1 MAAKRKLSAVI
12 GGALLLAAA
21 ELIAVIAISVPLTVP
36 AQAQRMDDRFPF
48 SSRQQRPRSGGFF
61 NNLFG
66 PFESG
71 PRSGDQQAPQQ
82 QDYSRAPAP
91 KKSDTTPTVSVAV
104 VGDAMADWLAYGLED
119 TFSDSPEIGIV
130 RKNRARS
137 GLLRYE
143 PRSDLDWP
151 HVARDFL
158 AKEKVDYIVVMLG
171 VSDRQAIRETDAERD
186 AEQKETETN
195 QTAQDQNQ
203 DDPDQPAITAPEPAK
218 KTAAK
223 GSVEF
228 RSPRWETIYVK
239 RIDDMIAAL
248 KSKGVPVFWVGL
260 PAIRGT
266 KSTADTVYL
275 NDLYRA
281 RAQKAGVTYIDVW
294 DGFVDDAGKFTMH
307 GPDYDGQTRR
317 LRAFD
322 GVYFTTYGAVK
333 LAHYVDRELQRAMSN
348 RMTPVALPAS
358 GPIAPQAPTQRPL
371 AGPVV
376 PLNATGNAN
385 ELLGGSG
392 NHPANT
398 DPTANR
404 VLVKGEPVAAP
415 PGRADDFAWPRGSD
429 ANAKATET
437 PSASAPA
444 EPPKAATARPATAKA
459 EPAANATEPVVHGKK
474 PAVSAPK
481 PSQHS
486 AQVKP
491 KTPPARAA
499 QPKPPAHRNNAPPR
513 PPAPIN
519 PFNGLFGR

>member
-1 MAAKRKLSAVI
+1 MAARRTISTVI
-12 GGALLLAAA
+12 AGTMLLAAV
-21 ELIAVIAISVPLTVP
+21 ELVAFAAVSVPFATQ

-48 SSRQQRPRSGGFF
+48 FGGGASRQQRPRSGGGFF
-61 NNLFG
+61 RGLFG

-71 PRSGDQQAPQQ
+71 PRPDEQQQAP

-91 KKSDTTPTVSVAV
+91 KKTDTTPTISVAV
-104 VGDAMADWLAYGLED
+104 IGDAMADWLAYGLED

-137 GLLRYE
+137 GLIRYE

-171 VSDRQAIRETDAERD
+171 VSDRQAIRETDAERE
-186 AEQKETETN
+186 AEQKENE
-195 QTAQDQNQ
+195 QSQPDSA
-203 DDPDQPAITAPEPAK
+203 DQPAPEPARK
-218 KTAAK
+218 GAK

-228 RSPRWETIYVK
+228 RSPRWEAIYVK
-239 RIDDMIAAL
+239 RIDDMIAAA

-281 RAQKAGVTYIDVW
+281 RAQKAGVIYVDVW
-294 DGFVDDAGKFTMH
+294 DGFVDDAGKFAMH
-307 GPDYDGQTRR
+307 GPDYEGQTRR
-317 LRAFD
+317 LRSFD
-322 GVYFTTYGAVK
+322 GVYFTTYGAIK
-333 LAHYVDRELQRAMSN
+333 LAHYVDRELQRVMAN

-358 GPIAPQAPTQRPL
+358 GPIGPQAPAQRPL

-376 PLNATGNAN
+376 PLNAIGNAG
-385 ELLGGSG
+385 ELLGGSA

-404 VLVKGEPVAAP
+404 VLVKGEPVTAP
-415 PGRADDFAWPRGSD
+415 PGRADDFTWPRGSD
-429 ANAKATET
+429 ANAKAVDT
-437 PSASAPA
+437 PIAAAPA
-444 EPPKAATARPATAKA
+444 AEPAKAEPRKVEPPKAATAKVEPAT
-459 EPAANATEPVVHGKK
+459 PAPATHGKK
-474 PAVSAPK
+474 PAAAPAPK
-481 PSQHS
+481 VTQNSQ
-486 AQVKP
+486 ARP
-491 KTPPARAA
+491 KTAPQAPAA
-499 QPKPPAHRNNAPPR
+499 QQPRPPVHRNNAPPR

-519 PFNGLFGR
+519 PFNSLFGR